1 MLKVLYVDSDNEFLT
16 LFTKTLISA
25 NFDVDSV
32 VDPIEG
38 LELLSKNTYNIVL
51 SELEFD
57 SISGMRFLESV
68 AKIYPNAKRVIITDN
83 ENPEFEIVALKEK
96 IDLFLLKKRG
106 SQLALDSIKVLE
118 EEILSKVEMEY
129 HRDNDVYSLLMEKF
143 LIGSDC
149 KLKMNLVNHVV
160 TVDNEIV
167 HLTPKEFEILKLL
180 IENRGQYLSRQLIID
195 KVWSDS
201 IDKEI
206 RIVDTHIKKIREKT
220 GCFEITTVRGY
231 GYMWRD

>member
-1 MLKVLYVDSDNEFLT
+1 MLKVLYVDADTDFRVQ
-16 LFTKTLISA
+16 FTKTLISA
-25 NFDVDSV
+25 GFDVDSV

-38 LELLSKNTYNIVL
+38 LELLSKNKYNIVL

-68 AKIYPNAKRVIITDN
+68 SKIYPKAKRVIITDN
-83 ENPEFEIVALKEK
+83 ENPEYEILALKEK
-96 IDLFLLKKRG
+96 IDLFLLKKR
-106 SQLALDSIKVLE
+106 STQLALDSIKVLE
-118 EEILSKVEMEY
+118 TEIKSKVE
-129 HRDNDVYSLLMEKF
+129 MEKF

-160 TVDNEIV
+160 TVNEETV

-180 IENRGQYLSRQLIID
+180 IENRGQYLSRQFIID
-195 KVWSDS
+195 QVWSDTN
-201 IDKEI
+201 DKEV

>member
-118 EEILSKVEMEY
+118 EEILSKVEME
-129 HRDNDVYSLLMEKF
+129 KF

>member
-1 MLKVLYVDSDNEFLT
+1 MPLNGNQPKLITKMKINIIAKKKLGIEIPINEKTVQKLSNTERLSTAALIPITKDNA
-16 LFTKTLISA
+16 I
-25 NFDVDSV
+25 
-32 VDPIEG
+32 
-38 LELLSKNTYNIVL
+38 
-51 SELEFD
+51 
-57 SISGMRFLESV
+57 

-118 EEILSKVEMEY
+118 EEILSKVE
-129 HRDNDVYSLLMEKF
+129 MEKF

-220 GCFEITTVRGY
+220 
-231 GYMWRD
+231 